1 MILIDN
7 TVLSNFASIRH
18 PEYISRA
25 FREEI
30 GSTEAVFDELK
41 AGIRLGRVPMCEWEQ
56 LKKIQMTSL
65 EQSQFRQLNRKLGRG
80 EASCLAVAVQRNWK
94 VATDD
99 KDARQW
105 AVRLNVPHT
114 GTLGILVILV
124 KHGYIELSKGNEF
137 LRRMMEAGYHSPITE
152 LDHLV
157 SL

>member
-1 MILIDN
+1 MILLDN

-18 PEYISRA
+18 PEYINRA
-25 FREEI
+25 FRKEI
-30 GSTEAVFDELK
+30 ESTEAVFDKLN
-41 AGIRLGRVPMCEWEQ
+41 AGVQLGRVPMCDWER
-56 LKKIQMTSL
+56 LKKISMTSS

-80 EASCLAVAVQRNWK
+80 EASCLAVAVQRKWK

-99 KDARQW
+99 KDARRW

-124 KHGYIELSKGNEF
+124 KHGRIDLVEGNEC

-152 LDHLV
+152 LDQIV
-157 SL
+157 S